1 MSEPH
6 RRDVRQRELCVC
18 VVRALTRSSVLPVLG
33 RENCVR
39 SQISVAAACVLT
51 ESSPRTRRVSKSW
64 SLDSDAI
71 DGPEG
76 NSMCLPRV
84 HACALSLWLAVHKCA
99 GDEALALTTH
109 AGFSALQFPLV
120 LVLVH

>member
-64 SLDSDAI
+64 SLDSDA
-71 DGPEG
+71 DAPEG
-76 NSMCLPRV
+76 NLSAARARV
-84 HACALSLWLAVHKCA
+84 RARALSLAVHTCA
-99 GDEALALTTH
+99 GDVALALTTRS
-109 AGFSALQFPLV
+109 GFSTLNFSSRSGF
-120 LVLVH
+120 

>member
-64 SLDSDAI
+64 SLDSDA

-76 NSMCLPRV
+76 NLCLPRV
-84 HACALSLWLAVHKCA
+84 HACACALLSLSLVVHTCA
-99 GDEALALTTH
+99 GDESLVLTICSD
-109 AGFSALQFPLV
+109 FSALQFPVTLV
-120 LVLVH
+120 

>member
-1 MSEPH
+1 M
-6 RRDVRQRELCVC
+6 C

-33 RENCVR
+33 IENCVR

-64 SLDSDAI
+64 SLDSDA

-76 NSMCLPRV
+76 NSCLPRLRAV
-84 HACALSLWLAVHKCA
+84 SLSLYIR
-99 GDEALALTTH
+99 
-109 AGFSALQFPLV
+109 V
-120 LVLVH
+120 LVTKLSL